1 MLNKYYKGR
10 EVTKTYAFKEFE
22 LGVTQNDFVSSKK
35 AMWNGGDGVDWIIE
49 KPKIRAKFVQRNL
62 LEFIDGPVDPP
73 ELLPAMNNWIDE
85 QLIGMEELNINN
97 RQVQF
102 IALRNKYG
110 LPLIAWGEPDNI
122 NNLPVDT
129 QARYLDEKYQIEKD
143 FFKEHNNFLKKR
155 LSMKKDYRDAQ
166 INLRKEIDA
175 HDRKC
180 ADCAALFNEL
190 FGPAVLVHIN
200 TLLSQRHFDDAWDR
214 LDTIYNVSSPNM
226 IRTGIIKKL
235 NLVRYNPQEI
245 TLSGLF
251 QKLEE
256 LWEPLLAPAVGG
268 YSDDEKIE
276 HVRKALEG
284 FKEMF
289 GQIIDHCRRSNFNYE
304 QTKAMLLR
312 EANHIMAD
320 IIEKQNNEDM
330 YKEITFNKME
340 PIEEINYV
348 ASERSNNKRV
358 RCFYCHELGH
368 TKDKCKHWIAK
379 RQRMNYGNS
388 SSNENENYK
397 KYRNEESGYKSD
409 QSERS
414 RGSIKSD
421 YSRTS
426 GKSNQSHNS
435 NNSYR
440 SNKSQDSQNNRRVR
454 IKNSS
459 SRNEDEVNK
468 KKEQF
473 YKKIKSAGRKPS
485 SKQPDN
491 KTKDRMKSPKRF
503 GAMVAETGEGKT
515 NKLSQRSIDL
525 GKTLLDYI
533 RKDVNKKDEIKR
545 VYENRNSLSGWELSM
560 ENSVGH
566 ESTIK
571 DLVVYGCTTAGDG
584 LKTIQGEMGVYLSD
598 MSCSITKYPCK
609 ICLLQSAGHRNR
621 VVGATESLW
630 RLKPSVCEGSCVR
643 YRSKTII
650 SVKEKGLHHSPT
662 PGKGLYHSPI
672 PLANNNRNDYE
683 NEISKLI
690 TKCNITN
697 NNDIDENETNKLTN
711 HEFLGMMRS
720 QTISKQF
727 KRFKEDFYE
736 KETIINESNLIDK
749 LVISDI
755 DDYYGRRKPNEN
767 FKIIFDSGASTH
779 LCPDLSM
786 FDEIIDTT
794 GIIKFANNKFTRYY
808 GKGKIGILKDILWVP
823 EIDGLYISCGK
834 LDEDGYTITI
844 KDNLLKVID
853 ANNETILIGRKL
865 NGLYYYDEIDEEN
878 TVEELNELTVV
889 EGSAPKKSKTSVGNM
904 KEIDYLHHRW
914 GHPNERAIKEGLRRK
929 KVIGA
934 LAEPEVINQQTLSY
948 CPDCIRGKMHNLT
961 SKPSETDYD
970 DLDPMEHVATDNK
983 GPLPFQSLHNQYRYY
998 DIFVFRSSHYI
1009 MIKFKRTKEKF
1020 YDNFLEII
1028 KEVKKLGHEI
1038 KALQTDDDG
1047 LYKAEITKKILD
1059 KYNITKRTSV
1069 AYHHYSNGWP
1079 ERHIRTIMEKATT
1092 MMLIYNCPVGFWP
1105 EAIKTAAYLHN
1116 RTPLKDLEWDT
1127 PYKRVHGIEP
1137 DISNLVPFYAPGMAF
1152 LPKENRTSPLGAK
1165 ALECRMLGYDEEA
1178 KNGYIIWV
1186 PQVKKKMRAVNC
1198 KFIEGINFEVRSEE
1212 DENRD
1217 FTRFKF
1223 ITEEDLGERI
1233 EDHKEFLKPPSE
1245 EEEEDEPYWKSEN
1258 IDKSPGEYDEFTESE
1273 NEEDLDEELDYIE
1286 SINSISKEL
1295 ELPPVPSSIDEALR
1309 GENSNEWEK
1318 AIHEELDQLLQ
1329 YEALKIV
1336 TPQEGEHIAQMK
1348 FVLATKLDN
1357 DFKIRFKAR
1366 LVIKGFSQQYGYNYL
1381 TTYAPTIG
1389 KDSFRIVI
1397 IYILKHNM
1405 LIEFYDYKYA
1415 FVEGY
1420 NDYRI
1425 LGKLPKDLFP
1435 EQSEDI
1441 IVEVIRSLYGEK
1453 QAAHIW
1459 YMRLKEIL
1467 CEEMNFENLLHDEAI
1482 FVKRNDKDE
1491 IRIIITVHVD
1501 DLLVATYTS
1510 EEQDEFMEEMKLHV
1524 RDIKRFEEAKKYL
1537 GVEIVKSYDTVYL
1550 KQENYIKDI
1559 IKNLT
1564 KSEQEFIK
1572 NREYPLNPNYKIT
1585 DIMDIEEE
1593 TETLNILSLIGKLRY
1608 VIDCTRIDAMATL
1621 GMVSEHATEA
1631 TYSQVSA
1638 AFKLLSFLYTTRV
1651 LSLKLHSN
1659 RENDLTL
1666 FAFCDASHNVGN
1678 GKSRLGGVFYLS
1690 YESGPISCYSKKDI
1704 AVSNSAME
1712 AEVRSIERTVRQI
1725 IIYRELLEEL
1735 GHKQLEPT
1743 IIYTDSEA
1751 SVKFFKHYRN
1761 SKKLRHI
1768 MKLIHTIRVAINDR
1782 IIKLVYIKTEYN
1794 VADILT
1800 KLLGKKDFNRL
1811 QEWILY
1817 GYNEMHLK
1825 YYVKES
1831 NKKES
1836 VHTMMELE
1844 DLSLIDKE
1852 HKEEQMIEE
1861 EIDD

>member
-1 MLNKYYKGR
+1 
-10 EVTKTYAFKEFE
+10 
-22 LGVTQNDFVSSKK
+22 
-35 AMWNGGDGVDWIIE
+35 
-49 KPKIRAKFVQRNL
+49 
-62 LEFIDGPVDPP
+62 
-73 ELLPAMNNWIDE
+73 
-85 QLIGMEELNINN
+85 
-97 RQVQF
+97 
-102 IALRNKYG
+102 
-110 LPLIAWGEPDNI
+110 
-122 NNLPVDT
+122 
-129 QARYLDEKYQIEKD
+129 
-143 FFKEHNNFLKKR
+143 
-155 LSMKKDYRDAQ
+155 
-166 INLRKEIDA
+166 
-175 HDRKC
+175 
-180 ADCAALFNEL
+180 
-190 FGPAVLVHIN
+190 
-200 TLLSQRHFDDAWDR
+200 
-214 LDTIYNVSSPNM
+214 
-226 IRTGIIKKL
+226 
-235 NLVRYNPQEI
+235 
-245 TLSGLF
+245 
-251 QKLEE
+251 
-256 LWEPLLAPAVGG
+256 
-268 YSDDEKIE
+268 
-276 HVRKALEG
+276 
-284 FKEMF
+284 
-289 GQIIDHCRRSNFNYE
+289 
-304 QTKAMLLR
+304 
-312 EANHIMAD
+312 
-320 IIEKQNNEDM
+320 
-330 YKEITFNKME
+330 
-340 PIEEINYV
+340 
-348 ASERSNNKRV
+348 
-358 RCFYCHELGH
+358 
-368 TKDKCKHWIAK
+368 
-379 RQRMNYGNS
+379 
-388 SSNENENYK
+388 
-397 KYRNEESGYKSD
+397 
-409 QSERS
+409 
-414 RGSIKSD
+414 
-421 YSRTS
+421 
-426 GKSNQSHNS
+426 
-435 NNSYR
+435 
-440 SNKSQDSQNNRRVR
+440 
-454 IKNSS
+454 
-459 SRNEDEVNK
+459 
-468 KKEQF
+468 
-473 YKKIKSAGRKPS
+473 
-485 SKQPDN
+485 
-491 KTKDRMKSPKRF
+491 MKSPKRL
-503 GAMVAETGEGKT
+503 GAMIEDNEAGKV
-515 NKLSQRSIDL
+515 KHLSQRSIDL
-525 GKTLLDYI
+525 GKALLDYI
-533 RKDVNKKDEIKR
+533 RKDINKKDEVDR
-545 VYENRNSLSGWELSM
+545 VYENHNSSLGSKLSEV
-560 ENSVGH
+560 NFVGD
-566 ESTIK
+566 ESSIN
-571 DLVVYGCTTAGDG
+571 DSVVYDCPTVGSGPQSIRGVLGDF
-584 LKTIQGEMGVYLSD
+584 LRRMI
-598 MSCSITKYPCK
+598 CSSTKIPVE
-609 ICLLQSAGHRNR
+609 ICLCESAGHRNR
-621 VVGATESLW
+621 VVGATGSTQYLERS
-630 RLKPSVCEGSCVR
+630 KPSVCRGSCVR
-643 YRSKTII
+643 YRSMSII
-650 SVKEKGLHHSPT
+650 SLEEE
-662 PGKGLYHSPI
+662 GLYHSPT
-672 PLANNNRNDYE
+672 PVSNQNDYV
-683 NEISKLI
+683 NELSKLV

-697 NNDIDENETNKLTN
+697 NTDEIETNNRTN
-711 HEFLGMMRS
+711 FEFLGMM
-720 QTISKQF
+720 TNKKEFKQF
-727 KRFKEDFYE
+727 KHFKEDFYE
-736 KETIINESNLIDK
+736 KETLINESNLIDK
-749 LVISDI
+749 LVISDV

-767 FKIIFDSGASTH
+767 FKIIFDSGASAH
-779 LCPDLSM
+779 LCPELSM
-786 FDEIIDTT
+786 FDEITDTT

-808 GKGKIGILKDILWVP
+808 GKGKIGILRDILWVP

-834 LDEDGYTITI
+834 LDEDGYTIII
-844 KDNLLKVID
+844 KDNVLKVKD

-865 NGLYYYDEIDEEN
+865 NGLYYYDEMDEDDS
-878 TVEELNELTVV
+878 TEELNELTVV
-889 EGSAPKKSKTSVGNM
+889 EGSAPKKLKTSIGNM

-914 GHPNERAIKEGLRRK
+914 GHPNERAIKEGLRRGT
-929 KVIGA
+929 VIGA
-934 LAEPEVINQQTLSY
+934 LTEPELINKQTLSY
-948 CPDCIRGKMHNLT
+948 CPDCIRGKMHNLA
-961 SKPSETDYD
+961 SKPSETNYD

-1028 KEVKKLGHEI
+1028 KEVNKLGHEI
-1038 KALQTDDDG
+1038 KVLQTDDDG

-1059 KYNITKRTSV
+1059 KYNISKRTSV

-1116 RTPLKDLEWDT
+1116 RTPLKDLDWET
-1127 PYKRVHGIEP
+1127 PYKRVHGTEP
-1137 DISNLVPFYAPGMAF
+1137 DISNLVPFYAPGMAY

-1165 ALECRMLGYDEEA
+1165 AVECRMLGYDEEA

-1186 PQVKKKMRAVNC
+1186 PQAGRKMRAVNC
-1198 KFIEGINFEVRSEE
+1198 RFIEGVNFEIRLEE
-1212 DENRD
+1212 DEERD

-1223 ITEEDLGERI
+1223 LTEEDLGDRI
-1233 EDHKEFLKPPSE
+1233 EDHKEFLRTPL

-1286 SINSISKEL
+1286 TINSISKEL

-1336 TPQEGEHIAQMK
+1336 TPNEGEHIAQMK

-1357 DFKIRFKAR
+1357 DFKLRFKAR

-1435 EQSEDI
+1435 DQSEDI

-1482 FVKRNDKDE
+1482 FVKRNERDE

-1510 EEQDEFMEEMKLHV
+1510 EEQDEFMEEMKTHV

-1537 GVEIVKSYDTVYL
+1537 GVEIVKSYDTIYL

-1564 KSEQEFIK
+1564 RSEQEFIK
-1572 NREYPLNPNYKIT
+1572 DREYPLNPNYKIT
-1585 DIMDIEEE
+1585 DIMDINEE

-1651 LSLKLHSN
+1651 LSLKLHAN

-1735 GHKQLEPT
+1735 GHKQLQPT

-1751 SVKFFKHYRN
+1751 SVRFFKHYRN

-1768 MKLIHTIRVAINDR
+1768 MKLIHTIRVAINNR
-1782 IIKLVYIKTEYN
+1782 IIKLVYIKSEYN

-1825 YYVKES
+1825 YYIKES
-1831 NKKES
+1831 NKKEQ
-1836 VHTMMELE
+1836 VNTMMELE
-1844 DLSLIDKE
+1844 DLNLIDKE
-1852 HKEEQMIEE
+1852 PEHQMIEE
-1861 EIDD
+1861 ENDD